1 MEVIFLMTML
11 LFGICIGFI
20 IGYPL
25 GLFIDMLDRKAKGN
39 GR

>member
-1 MEVIFLMTML
+1 MTML

-25 GLFIDMLDRKAKGN
+25 GLFIDMLDRKAKSN